1 MILRNDSLDSLS
13 DVTTSGNSTSPREI
27 RKGMKVSMIRI
38 MPRTLAEQ
46 LSDFQQEHLLGGWDD
61 LSPSRQAEF
70 RRQLEG
76 IDFALIHEL
85 HEQSLRGV
93 ARHAGGDPR
102 AFEAHPPSAL
112 IRKDDTNVSRAEA
125 RARGEEML
133 ANGEVGCLLVAGG
146 QGTRLGHTLPKGV
159 FPISP
164 VTNATLFQLL
174 AEQVL
179 ARSKKAGVAIPF
191 FIMTSDATDAVTR
204 NFFEKQDYFGLNP
217 DDVYFFQQ
225 GTMPAVDAT
234 TGKILLAGPGC
245 VATSPDGH
253 GGVLTALAAADLFA
267 VMHERGLKYLY
278 YHQVDN
284 PHAIVCDPEFLG
296 HHALQHSEA
305 STKVVAKLG
314 PDEKM
319 GVMIELNGR
328 TQIIEYSDLPK
339 SVAERRTSNGELEF
353 WAGSTAMHVFN
364 VDFLERFSMK
374 GDELA
379 FHLAHKA
386 VSYWDNDR
394 LNEPEKPN
402 AYKFERFI
410 FDVLPAARKS
420 LVVETCREREFHP
433 VKNATGANS
442 PEDVREALSRMHREW
457 AEKAGIAV
465 PAGIDVE
472 ISPLLAL
479 SAEEFCAAVGRQPE
493 PRKLP
498 TGWYWGP
505 DSNA

>member
-1 MILRNDSLDSLS
+1 MILRNSLFDTIS
-13 DVTTSGNSTSPREI
+13 DASTSGGSSPQREI

-46 LSDFQQEHLLGGWDD
+46 LSDFQQHHLLAGWDD
-61 LSPSRQAEF
+61 LSPSRQADF
-70 RRQLEG
+70 RRQLET
-76 IDFALIHEL
+76 IDFNLIQEL
-85 HEQSLRGV
+85 HQQSFRGI
-93 ARHAGGDPR
+93 ARNAEGDPR
-102 AFEAHPPSAL
+102 AFEAHPPACL
-112 IRKDDTNVSRAEA
+112 IRKDDHSISRDQA
-125 RARGEEML
+125 RALGEQML

-174 AEQVL
+174 SEQLL
-179 ARSKKAGVAIPF
+179 ARSRKAGKPIPF
-191 FIMTSDATDAVTR
+191 FIMTSEATDEVTR
-204 NFFEKQDYFGLNP
+204 TFFEKHDYFGLNP
-217 DDVYFFQQ
+217 EDVYFFQQ
-225 GTMPAVDAT
+225 GTMPAVDAV

-253 GGVLTALAAADLFA
+253 GGVLTALAQANLFS
-267 VMHERGLKYLY
+267 VMHQRGLKVLY

-296 HHALQHSEA
+296 LHSLEQSEA
-305 STKVVAKLG
+305 STKVVAKLN
-314 PDEKM
+314 PEEKM
-319 GVMIELNGR
+319 GVMVELNGR

-339 SVAERRTSNGELEF
+339 SVAERRTSDGELEF

-364 VDFLERFSMK
+364 VDFLERFSLK
-374 GDELA
+374 GDELP

-386 VSYWDNDR
+386 VSYWDADR
-394 LNEPEKPN
+394 LNEPDSPN
-402 AYKFERFI
+402 AHKFERFI

-420 LVVETCREREFHP
+420 LVLETCREREFHP
-433 VKNATGANS
+433 VKNATGPNS
-442 PEDVREALSRMHREW
+442 PDDVREALSHLHRSW
-457 AEKAGIAV
+457 AEQAGVTI

-472 ISPLLAL
+472 ISPLFAL
-479 SAEEFCAAVGRQPE
+479 SAAEFRTALQHSPE
-493 PRKLP
+493 PQKRP